1 MTFIVIGV
9 NAEFLLGRAKGL
21 LRIKIRMA
29 NILDMFYFYCY
40 TLT

>member
-9 NAEFLLGRAKGL
+9 NEEFLLGRAKGL

-29 NILDMFYFYCY
+29 NILEMFYFYCY